1 MSEKILGKDLIY
13 DWNRR
18 KKFKFRHKTNLELDD
33 ETLRDGLQSPSITDP
48 TITEKIRLIELME
61 RLGID
66 SADLGLPGAGP
77 RARADIVA
85 MARHIEIN
93 KMKIR
98 PNCAVRTVRADITPL
113 IDISQKVGYP
123 IEACTFIGSSPIRQF
138 AEGWTLDKMVEF
150 TEDSVSY
157 ATENGLPVMYVTEDT
172 TRADP
177 ETLTTLFKAA
187 IGAGAKRICICDTVG
202 HATPIGVY
210 YLIKFAR
217 KVIGGIDPT
226 VKIDWHGHSDRGL
239 AIPNTMAAIAQGVD
253 RVHAT
258 ALGIGE
264 RVGNTPMDLL
274 LVNMRLER
282 IYKRDLTMLAE
293 YCKLAAEACDVEIPP
308 NYPVMGCDA
317 FRTGTGVHAAAIIK
331 AHKKGDD
338 WLADRVYSGVPA
350 GMFGLRQIIEI
361 GFMSGVS
368 NIVYYLKVRGIE
380 PDEKLIDEIF
390 RAAKQHNRIL
400 TDEEIAELIKFKSY
414 ESSDM
419 PLDTIS
425 EWDKEITGD
434 DNGRKKK
441 KKKKKDKSVYDIRSE
456 QKKKKKKKKDKSE
469 RKKIKIKKD

>member
-1 MSEKILGKDLIY
+1 MSKKVEGKDLIY

-18 KKFKFRHKTNLELDD
+18 KKFKFRHKRELELDD

-48 TITEKIRLIELME
+48 KIDEKIRLVELME
-61 RLGID
+61 ELKID
-66 SADLGLPGAGP
+66 SADIGLPGSGP
-77 RARADIVA
+77 RARADIIA
-85 MARHIEIN
+85 IARHIAKN
-93 KMKIR
+93 NMKIR
-98 PNCAVRTVRADITPL
+98 PNCAVRTVKSDITPL
-113 IDISQKVGYP
+113 IEISQKVGYP
-123 IEACTFIGSSPIRQF
+123 VEACTFIGSSPIRQY
-138 AEGWTLDKMVEF
+138 AEGWTLDKMVKL
-150 TEDSVSY
+150 TEEAVSY

-177 ETLTTLFKAA
+177 KVLTKLFKTA
-187 IGAGAKRICICDTVG
+187 IDAGAQRVCVCDTVG

-210 YLIKFAR
+210 YLLKFVR
-217 KVIGGIDPT
+217 KLLEKTNPR

-274 LVNMRLER
+274 LVNMRLEG
-282 IYKRDLTMLAE
+282 IYKRDLTKLAE
-293 YCKLAAEACDVEIPP
+293 YCQMAAEACDVVIPP

-331 AHKKGDD
+331 AQKKGDD

-350 GMFGLRQIIEI
+350 GMFGLKQIIEI

-380 PDEKLIDEIF
+380 PDQKLVDEIF

-400 TDEEIAELIKFKSY
+400 TDEEIEELIKFQSY
-414 ESSDM
+414 ESAEA
-419 PLDTIS
+419 PLDTLS
-425 EWDKEITGD
+425 QWNKEITPHSNLKRRPGPHD
-434 DNGRKKK
+434 HMTGRKRYSP
-441 KKKKKDKSVYDIRSE
+441 DCQNLRFRND
-456 QKKKKKKKKDKSE
+456 
-469 RKKIKIKKD
+469 